1 MKWLYNNWFEIVIGT
16 IMVLAVF
23 ILTSTMFTSYQR
35 DLDANEFADKNGCYV
50 IGKLTNDNHK
60 YIMACKDQLVIRR
73 FP

>member
-1 MKWLYNNWFEIVIGT
+1 MKWLYNNIFEIVFGIFT
-16 IMVLAVF
+16 ALAIF
-23 ILTSTMFTSYQR
+23 LLTDALISAAQR
-35 DLDANEFADKNGCYV
+35 DSDANEFADKNGCYV

>member
-1 MKWLYNNWFEIVIGT
+1 MKWLSNNIFEIVFGIFV
-16 IMVLAVF
+16 VLAVF
-23 ILTSTMFTSYQR
+23 LLTNALINSAQR

>member
-1 MKWLYNNWFEIVIGT
+1 MKWLSNNIFEIIIG
-16 IMVLAVF
+16 IIIALAIF
-23 ILTSTMFTSYQR
+23 LLSSALINGAQR

-60 YIMACKDQLVIRR
+60 YIMACKEQLIIRR